1 MINDTYLL
9 SKLSSA
15 DAALKQK
22 YAAIEP
28 YYRRI
33 FDMVATHYKIN
44 PIWILYKT
52 RKQPICEARQI
63 VQYIIYQQ
71 TDLDW
76 KSIAVMTGSTDHTTA
91 IHSIRHISDLMQT
104 EEDMRAAVTSFLN
117 QTPKMLVKQKSRH
130 GIIFAP
136 QITSLTFAMNR

>member
-1 MINDTYLL
+1 MIKDIYLL

-22 YAAIEP
+22 YATIEP

-33 FDMVATHYKIN
+33 FDLVATHYGIN
-44 PIWILYKT
+44 PIWILHKT

-76 KSIAVMTGSTDHTTA
+76 KSIALMTGSTDHTTA
-91 IHSIRHISDLMQT
+91 MHSVKHITDLMDT
-104 EEDMRAAVTSFLN
+104 EDDTRHVVTSFLN

-136 QITSLTFAMNR
+136 LVTSFGFAMNR

>member
-9 SKLSSA
+9 LKLSSA
-15 DAALKQK
+15 DAALKRK
-22 YAAIEP
+22 YATIEP
-28 YYRRI
+28 YYRQI
-33 FDMVATHYKIN
+33 FDLVATHYKIN

-104 EEDMRAAVTSFLN
+104 EEDTRAAVTSFLN

-136 QITSLTFAMNR
+136 QITSLAFAMNR